1 MPCGMYAF
9 MVTDKDFIT
18 DERQYKL
25 LGKIFLI
32 NKLYLESNKQ
42 MKYYPKILLIGI
54 VHYKC
59 RNLRI
64 YFTMLSDK

>member
-25 LGKIFLI
+25 LQKIFLI
-32 NKLYLESNKQ
+32 N
-42 MKYYPKILLIGI
+42 
-54 VHYKC
+54 
-59 RNLRI
+59 
-64 YFTMLSDK
+64 